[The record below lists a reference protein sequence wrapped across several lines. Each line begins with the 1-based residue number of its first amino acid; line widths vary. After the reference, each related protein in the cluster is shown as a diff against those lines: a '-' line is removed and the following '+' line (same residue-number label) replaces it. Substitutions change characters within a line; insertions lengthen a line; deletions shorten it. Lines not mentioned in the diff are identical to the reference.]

1 MRRSDGPLREH
12 VTVASAEAVVPVGD
26 LAGVLAP
33 REGLVR
39 ERAQGDG
46 NFELAEGPFRHYRRT
61 VEVSP
66 LDDGHSRVRQR
77 VEFEL
82 AVPYFA
88 WLFVLPVRARLA
100 RIGADTGPPPWWAPP
115 DRLDARAATVLG
127 TLAALSMVTGFL
139 STLMNQTVA
148 FAAEE
153 FRVGEGAQGVAAT
166 AVRIGTMFA
175 VAIVARADRRGRR
188 RVTLMAAT
196 VGCLASALGALAPS
210 LAWLTASQ
218 VVGRAFATA
227 LIALIAI
234 ISVEEMPAG
243 ARAYAVSLLAMAGG
257 LGAGACVLALPIAD
271 LGVSAWRVIYL
282 LSLVGL
288 PIVAGARRHLP
299 ETRRFQ
305 APHRRA
311 HLPGHGRRFWLLA
324 GSLFLS
330 NLFVAPASF
339 FGNRYL
345 LNERDFS
352 AGRISL
358 FTVVTGLP
366 AALGIVFGGRW
377 ADVHGRRRVGAI
389 ATAAG
394 AIGGAATYLLGG
406 WPLWVAAT
414 LGATIGQAATPALAV
429 YGPEL
434 FPTSLRGTANG
445 LIAVVGLAG
454 SATGLLAAGFAAEQV
469 GRLGPGMAALATGP
483 LLVSLLILV
492 AYPETAH
499 RELEELNPEDRPPSP

>member
-1 MRRSDGPLREH
+1 MA
-12 VTVASAEAVVPVGD
+12 VAHAEATIAAAELP
-26 LAGVLAP
+26 GVLAA
-33 REGLVR
+33 RDGLVR
-39 ERAQGDG
+39 ERAVGDG
-46 NFELAEGPFRHYRRT
+46 CFELADGPFRRYRRT
-61 VEVSP
+61 VRVQP
-66 LDDGHSRVRQR
+66 GADGRVRVAQR
-77 VEFEL
+77 VEFSL

-100 RIGADTGPPPWWAPP
+100 RIGPDAGPPPWWAPP
-115 DRLDARAATVLG
+115 DRLDARASTVLG

-139 STLMNQTVA
+139 STLLNQTVA

-153 FRVGEGAQGVAAT
+153 FRAGEGAQGVAAT

-175 VAIVARADRRGRR
+175 VAIVAGADRRGRR
-188 RVTLMAAT
+188 RVTLMAAA
-196 VGCLASALGALAPS
+196 VGCVVSALGALAPS
-210 LAWLTASQ
+210 LAWLTATQ

-243 ARAYAVSLLAMAGG
+243 ARAWAVSLLAMAGG

-271 LGVSAWRVIYL
+271 LGVGAWRVIYL
-282 LSLVGL
+282 IALVGL

-299 ETRRFQ
+299 ESRRFT
-305 APHRRA
+305 APHRQAR
-311 HLPGHGRRFWLLA
+311 LVGHGRRFWLLA

-345 LNERDFS
+345 HNERGFS

-377 ADVHGRRRVGAI
+377 ADVHGRRRVGAV
-389 ATAAG
+389 ATAVG
-394 AIGGAATYLLGG
+394 AVGGAATFLLGG

-414 LGATIGQAATPALAV
+414 VGATIGQAATPALAV

-454 SATGLLAAGFAAEQV
+454 SATGLLVAGFAAEHF
-469 GRLGPGMAALATGP
+469 GRLGPGMAALAAGP
-483 LLVSLLILV
+483 LLVSALILA

-499 RELEELNPEDRPPSP
+499 RELEELNPEDRPPTP